1 MLPSPTGQRDP
12 HRKITHGQFPLLLG
26 EGWGEGEHT
35 ALVVILRA
43 ALLLLFMNHCGSLIL
58 QVER

>member
-1 MLPSPTGQRDP
+1 MLPSPMGLRDP
-12 HRKITHGQFPLLLG
+12 HRKITHGRLPLHLR

-43 ALLLLFMNHCGSLIL
+43 ALLLLFMNHCGSLSL

>member
-1 MLPSPTGQRDP
+1 MLPSPTGLRDP
-12 HRKITHGQFPLLLG
+12 HRKSAHGQFPLLLG
-26 EGWGEGEHT
+26 EGWGEWEHT

-43 ALLLLFMNHCGSLIL
+43 ALLLLFMNHCGSLSL

>member
-1 MLPSPTGQRDP
+1 MLPSPTGLRDP
-12 HRKITHGQFPLLLG
+12 HRKSAHRRLPLLLE

-43 ALLLLFMNHCGSLIL
+43 ALLLLFMNHCGSLSL

>member
-12 HRKITHGQFPLLLG
+12 HRKSAHGQFPLHLR

>member
-12 HRKITHGQFPLLLG
+12 HRKSAHVRLPLLLG

-35 ALVVILRA
+35 ALVVIQRA
-43 ALLLLFMNHCGSLIL
+43 ALLLLFMNHCGPLSL

>member
-26 EGWGEGEHT
+26 EGWGVGEHT

-43 ALLLLFMNHCGSLIL
+43 ALLLLFMNHCGSLSL

>member
-12 HRKITHGQFPLLLG
+12 HRKSAHVRLPLLLG

-43 ALLLLFMNHCGSLIL
+43 ALLLLFMNHCGPLSL

>member
-1 MLPSPTGQRDP
+1 MLPSPTGLRDP
-12 HRKITHGQFPLLLG
+12 HRKSAHVRLPLLLG

-43 ALLLLFMNHCGSLIL
+43 ALLLLFMNHCGSLSL

>member
-12 HRKITHGQFPLLLG
+12 HRKSAHGQFPLHLR

-43 ALLLLFMNHCGSLIL
+43 ALLLLFMNH
-58 QVER
+58 